1 MKRYSPAAAQQAL
14 LQILD
19 EVNHKQETVVVTSTD
34 GNDANSAVIVAKH
47 EWEALKAALEAAQQ
61 PAQDAGYLDL
71 DKIEW
76 G

>member
-19 EVNHKQETVVVTSTD
+19 EVNHKQETVVVTPTD
-34 GNDANSAVIVAKH
+34 GNDANSAVIVSKH